1 MPGQKAM
8 EGLFP
13 VCIEVD
19 AEVFNPKNRLTKI
32 KAILPLSILLNFEL
46 NDRFKIVDR
55 LFRINK
61 ITTNLTTGESD
72 IELLNEL

>member
-1 MPGQKAM
+1 MQ
-8 EGLFP
+8 
-13 VCIEVD
+13 
-19 AEVFNPKNRLTKI
+19 VFNPKNRLTKI
-32 KAILPLSILLNFEL
+32 KAILPISIFMNLKL

-61 ITTNLTTGESD
+61 ITTNLTNGESD

>member
-1 MPGQKAM
+1 MQ
-8 EGLFP
+8 
-13 VCIEVD
+13 
-19 AEVFNPKNRLTKI
+19 VFNPKNRLTKI
-32 KAILPLSILLNFEL
+32 KAILPLSILLNYKL

-72 IELLNEL
+72 MELLNEL